1 MEGSDDDAQ
10 GQSKHTVL
18 WEKCIHQS
26 IYVDLS
32 ENESL
37 NLSDLERS
45 LLLHVSQ
52 DQSAASVPSIHLTGR
67 SSSHRCCFKIPFSY
81 IITLFCTTLS
91 EFAGMYI
98 FKHLDFLNYYL
109 FVNYIF
115 ICKSEELWAYNK
127 NIVQTV
133 KLIQSSFNI

>member
-1 MEGSDDDAQ
+1 MKSFRLSSDVTKFGKGIHCSVYLYGHHTGEKVLLVSMETDVEGSDDDAQ

-45 LLLHVSQ
+45 LLLRGSQ
-52 DQSAASVPSIHLTGR
+52 DESAASVPSVHLTGR
-67 SSSHRCCFKIPFSY
+67 SSSHCCFKIPFY
-81 IITLFCTTLS
+81 YMITL
-91 EFAGMYI
+91 
-98 FKHLDFLNYYL
+98 
-109 FVNYIF
+109 V
-115 ICKSEELWAYNK
+115 
-127 NIVQTV
+127 
-133 KLIQSSFNI
+133 